1 MQVKTTIKYHDR
13 PIRKVKMKK
22 TDHVKCW
29 LECGETGNFIH
40 AGGNIK
46 WYNHFD
52 EHC

>member
-1 MQVKTTIKYHDR
+1 MTDLLGENE
-13 PIRKVKMKK
+13 KK

-29 LECGETGNFIH
+29 LECGETGNFIR